1 MHTLIRKAGTAMAGV
16 VLAGAG
22 LLVALPATSA
32 HAASSVAA
40 VPEAAPAAA
49 CTHTARGW
57 ICFLRYCDDY
67 YCYYDC
73 YPPGTRATRVRRP
86 PWSTRF
92 ASPKA
97 RLPSRFLCPDR

>member
-1 MHTLIRKAGTAMAGV
+1 MHTLIRNAGTALAGV

-40 VPEAAPAAA
+40 APKAAPAAA

-57 ICFLRYCDDY
+57 ICFLRYCDPY

-73 YPPGTRATRVRRP
+73 YPT
-86 PWSTRF
+86 WD
-92 ASPKA
+92 A
-97 RLPSRFLCPDR
+97 RNKGEAPSKTHRIEKPAGEAPAQISLP